1 MTTLVAVVLFASVI
15 AYAVFGG
22 SDFGAGFW
30 DLVAGGAERGERPR
44 SVIDRA
50 IGPVWEANHVW
61 LIVCFVILWTAFPEA
76 YAMIWST
83 LYIPLWLA
91 AFGIVLRGAGFAF
104 RHAVDDLR
112 WRRRFGAGFAASS
125 VIVPFCL
132 GAVAGG
138 IASERVTGVGTS
150 DPWAVWLNPTSV
162 LGGVLAVA
170 VVAFSSAT
178 LLTWDA
184 GRFGDEAMVEYFRR
198 RALGAGIAAGVVAL
212 SGIAVLNADAPWF
225 FDQLTSQALPVVV
238 LSGVCG
244 LGSVALL
251 LRRVH
256 RGARLLA
263 ILAVVSVV
271 AAWGV
276 AQYDWIVPRVL
287 TIEEAAA
294 PSGTLSALTVAVVLL
309 VLFVG
314 PAFLL
319 LYSLDQ
325 GGLLPAEG
333 DEGDDEEPAAG

>member
-15 AYAVFGG
+15 AYSVFGG
-22 SDFGAGFW
+22 ADFGAGFW

-44 SVIDRA
+44 AVIDRA

-61 LIVCFVILWTAFPEA
+61 LIVCFVVLWTAFPEA
-76 YAMIWST
+76 YGMIWST

-104 RHAVDDLR
+104 RHAVDDVR
-112 WRRRFGAGFAASS
+112 WRRRFGAGFALSS

-132 GAVAGG
+132 GAVAGA
-138 IASERVTGVGTS
+138 IASERVTGIGTS
-150 DPWAVWLNPTSV
+150 DPWGVWLHPVSL
-162 LGGVLAVA
+162 LGGTLAVV

-178 LLTWDA
+178 LLVWDA
-184 GRFGDEAMVEYFRR
+184 GRFGDDEMVEYFRR

-212 SGIAVLNADAPWF
+212 AGIAILDADAPWL
-225 FDQLTSQALPVVV
+225 FDQLTSRALPLVL

-244 LGSVALL
+244 LGAVVQLH
-251 LRRVH
+251 RRRH
-256 RGARLLA
+256 TGARLLA
-263 ILAVVSVV
+263 VGAVVAVV
-271 AAWGV
+271 GAWGV
-276 AQYDWIVPRVL
+276 AQYDWIVPRTL

-294 PSGTLSALTVAVVLL
+294 PSGTLAALTVAVVLL
-309 VLFVG
+309 ALFVG

-325 GGLLPAEG
+325 RDLLPAEG
-333 DEGDDEEPAAG
+333 DEGTEGETA